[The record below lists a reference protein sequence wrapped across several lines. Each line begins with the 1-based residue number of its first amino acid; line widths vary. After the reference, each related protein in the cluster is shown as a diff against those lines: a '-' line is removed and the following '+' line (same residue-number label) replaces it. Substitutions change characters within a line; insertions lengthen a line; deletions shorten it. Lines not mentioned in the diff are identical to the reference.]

1 MAQFATKAPPGMY
14 FETGGVSFLG
24 RNRFAEATKP
34 SRSKSPSIV
43 FSLDWDGRNAIYPRS
58 HLDAVVQQISRC
70 NESAGGRAVIE
81 ASAAVLAVI
90 SLAIFAAHALDA
102 YRTG

>member
-14 FETGGVSFLG
+14 FETGGVLFG
-24 RNRFAEATKP
+24 TKP
-34 SRSKSPSIV
+34 FCRGDETVLKQEFEYRLLIR
-43 FSLDWDGRNAIYPRS
+43 LGS

-70 NESAGGRAVIE
+70 NGSAGGQAVIE